1 MCTWLYVRFDCG
13 ITIRLPNLWYAC
25 EDLEHGTCKGR
36 WGRHD
41 QRLLKLPLPCMDLG
55 PCCELC
61 RANRLSRRAR
71 SWCLATG
78 IILIQQELAATFGTV
93 YWELY
98 KLNPHERCSRR
109 VLESTNSTG
118 FISEDLE
125 QRRGRS
131 ETPPP
136 PDCLRRNESLPRVS
150 TPCPVPEAERLPP
163 MVAWRPEIE
172 RSFVHGQIFELELN
186 GSSSDG
192 NESYI

>member
-1 MCTWLYVRFDCG
+1 MCTWLYVRFNCG

-25 EDLEHGTCKGR
+25 KDLEHGTCKGR

-61 RANRLSRRAR
+61 RENRLPKRAR
-71 SWCLATG
+71 SLCLATG

-93 YWELY
+93 YWELS
-98 KLNPHERCSRR
+98 KPNPHERYPRR
-109 VLESTNSTG
+109 VLASTKLAG
-118 FISEDLE
+118 FIITEDLE

-136 PDCLRRNESLPRVS
+136 PDSLRRGESLPRVS

-163 MVAWRPEIE
+163 VVARCPEIQ
-172 RSFVHGQIFELELN
+172 RSFVHSHIFEL
-186 GSSSDG
+186 
-192 NESYI
+192 